1 MHDKIKDKA
10 YVLILDEYSD
20 IGTHWTSL
28 HELNNNVT
36 FFDNFP
42 DEHIPEEIKIF
53 IVNKNIKTN
62 IFRIQ
67 AFDSVKCGY
76 FCIGFIDFML
86 KVKNLAALIN
96 FFHQIVF

>member
-1 MHDKIKDKA
+1 M
-10 YVLILDEYSD
+10 
-20 IGTHWTSL
+20 
-28 HELNNNVT
+28 HELNNNVNY
-36 FFDNFP
+36 FDSFP

-86 KVKNLAALIN
+86 KVKNLAAFNKPFSPNSFLKNDDIILN
-96 FFHQIVF
+96 YFMTNV

>member
-1 MHDKIKDKA
+1 M
-10 YVLILDEYSD
+10 
-20 IGTHWTSL
+20 
-28 HELNNNVT
+28 HELNNNVNY
-36 FFDNFP
+36 FDSFP

-86 KVKNLAALIN
+86 KVKNLAAIN
-96 FFHQIVF
+96 KLFSPNSFLKIDDIILNYFMTNV

>member
-1 MHDKIKDKA
+1 M
-10 YVLILDEYSD
+10 
-20 IGTHWTSL
+20 